1 MSEFMEEH
9 VILVDE
15 KDNHIGTM
23 EKMQAHMEGK
33 LHRAFS
39 VFILNNKGQLMLQ
52 RRAMNKYHGGGLW
65 TNTCCSHPRLNEAV
79 ESAAKR
85 RLQEEMGFTCDLK
98 ELYWFI
104 YKTNVNNGLIEHEL
118 DHVFVGKFDGQPKIN
133 LDEVHEWKWIGLP
146 ELKEDMEKNPQ
157 DYTFWFKKIMEN
169 VGFETKKL
177 LH

>member
-1 MSEFMEEH
+1 MEEH

-15 KDNHIGTM
+15 KDNHTGTM
-23 EKMQAHMEGK
+23 EKMQAHREGK

-104 YKTNVNNGLIEHEL
+104 YKTDVSNGLIEHEV
-118 DHVFVGKFDGQPKIN
+118 DHVFVGVFDGQPKIN
-133 LDEVHEWKWIGLP
+133 PDEVHEWKWIGLP
-146 ELKEDMEKNPQ
+146 ELKKDIEKNPAT
-157 DYTFWFKKIMEN
+157 YTFWFKKIMEN